1 MKVILFKDVKNVG
14 KADEVV
20 ELSDGYARN
29 CILHKG
35 LGVEATPKALNDLKF
50 KKKAEEK
57 HAQEVLDAAKELGAK
72 LDASK
77 VKVGIKI
84 GENGRVFGAV
94 SAKEVAEAIKSQLGF
109 EIDKKKLVMNPFKNM
124 GNFEVGVKLHPQ
136 VTASLKC
143 EVVEEK

>member
-1 MKVILFKDVKNVG
+1 MKVILFQDVKKVG

-20 ELSDGYARN
+20 ELADGYARN
-29 CILHKG
+29 CIINKG
-35 LGVEATPKALNDLKF
+35 LGVEATPKTLNDLKL
-50 KKKAEEK
+50 KKKAEDK
-57 HAQEVLDAAKELGAK
+57 HAAEVLAAAKELGAK

-94 SAKEVAEAIKSQLGF
+94 SAKEVSEAIKSQLG
-109 EIDKKKLVMNPFKNM
+109 IDVDKKKLVMNPFKNM
-124 GNFEVGVKLHPQ
+124 GNFDVGVKLHPQ
-136 VTASLKC
+136 VTATLKC